1 MKKDIAIQGLKK
13 SYLKNREEILVLDD
27 ITLDIEEDQ
36 FVSIVGFTGC
46 GKTTLLKI
54 IGGLLEPSSGT
65 VRIGGAAPHM
75 ALKHHRLGFV
85 FQETSLL
92 PWRSAYENVSL
103 SREIC
108 EPIDKTGK
116 NIICDIMD
124 SVGLTNFKEF
134 FPSELSGGMRACV
147 SLARTFSISP
157 KVLLMDEPF
166 SHLDEITRQKMNEL
180 VLLLWAQ
187 NKATTVL
194 VTHNISDAVFLSDK
208 IVVLTKRPAKIK
220 EIVEIDFA
228 RPRTSDLR
236 FDARFLVKVR
246 ELYDLLLE

>member
-1 MKKDIAIQGLKK
+1 
-13 SYLKNREEILVLDD
+13 
-27 ITLDIEEDQ
+27 
-36 FVSIVGFTGC
+36 
-46 GKTTLLKI
+46 
-54 IGGLLEPSSGT
+54 
-65 VRIGGAAPHM
+65 M